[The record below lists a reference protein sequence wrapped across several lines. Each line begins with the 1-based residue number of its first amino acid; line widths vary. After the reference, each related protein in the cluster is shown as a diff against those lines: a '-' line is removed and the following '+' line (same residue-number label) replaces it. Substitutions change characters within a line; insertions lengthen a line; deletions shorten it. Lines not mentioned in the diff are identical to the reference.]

1 MGTSDL
7 IRSVRFPAALAA
19 ATLSLGVA
27 CFTHAARAQAAEPEA
42 SKDAQGAEADDSA
55 DAAKGDEAD
64 GDSGTRSGAEK
75 EAATP
80 VPTEQD
86 GTTRAAVLG
95 AEGVPAP
102 ERLSWPGGFIYG
114 GLELDLGYAKYEYP
128 ELVLS
133 PEETVHDLRGRFV
146 LGAMLDHPFG
156 NSGYFLRATGQMVG
170 WVREKEQ
177 RYQIN
182 VDDVYGAFGKRD
194 LWDIQVGRF
203 MTWRVYHKG
212 LGYDLYTL
220 EDAGASEAPPISNG
234 RFVVHTYE
242 ADYIYLRNSPYVG
255 GEVAGRAA
263 LHVFPTEY
271 LGFELTGAYGLAQA
285 EASNTLGGRLAADL
299 NLGFLRVTAAG
310 EYRQQ
315 RLTAPRLEAGPTGAN
330 VECTNCGDSDN
341 KGIGGGAIAH
351 LGPVEV
357 GGGVAHGWDRSFNI
371 SGGGTG
377 KAPEVPA
384 GSGTRFSYGGY
395 LQLDFGS
402 LFWRPLIAGF
412 GMHKTEWI
420 LKNFNSQYHDQY
432 AAYLAFPLGVQTAPG
447 ARFASTGSVN
457 DAMIK
462 LVVSRSD
469 AEIYD
474 AIDVGGDQYISRNRG
489 MWAARFRLVYGF

>member
-1 MGTSDL
+1 M
-7 IRSVRFPAALAA
+7 
-19 ATLSLGVA
+19 
-27 CFTHAARAQAAEPEA
+27 
-42 SKDAQGAEADDSA
+42 GAEN
-55 DAAKGDEAD
+55 
-64 GDSGTRSGAEK
+64 GTRSGAER

-86 GTTRAAVLG
+86 GTTRAAILG
-95 AEGVPAP
+95 AEGVPAA

-128 ELVLS
+128 ERVLS
-133 PEETVHDLRGRFV
+133 PDETIHDLRGRFV

-156 NSGYFLRATGQMVG
+156 DSGYYLRATGQLVG

-182 VDDVYGAFGKRD
+182 VDDVYGEVGKRG
-194 LWDIQVGRF
+194 LWDLRIGRF

-220 EDAGASEAPPISNG
+220 EDQGASRSPGIGNG
-234 RFVVHTYE
+234 DFVVHTYE
-242 ADYIYLRNSPYVG
+242 ADYIYLRNSPYVN

-263 LHVFPTEY
+263 AHFYPAEF
-271 LGFELTGAYGLAQA
+271 LGFELTAAYGLAQA
-285 EASNTLGGRLAADL
+285 EAANTLGGRLAADV

-310 EYRQQ
+310 EYRKQT
-315 RLTAPRLEAGPTGAN
+315 RTAPLFEAGPMGGPN
-330 VECTNCGDSDN
+330 VKCENCGDTDN

-351 LGPVEV
+351 VGPVEV
-357 GGGVAHGWDRSFNI
+357 GGGVAHGWDRAFDI
-371 SGGGTG
+371 TGGGTG
-377 KAPEVPA
+377 TAQKVPG

-395 LQLDFGS
+395 LQVDVGS
-402 LFWRPLIAGF
+402 LFWRSLIAGF

-420 LKNFNSQYHDQY
+420 LDNFDAEYHDQY
-432 AAYLAFPLGVQTAPG
+432 AAYLAFPLGVQPAP
-447 ARFASTGSVN
+447 ATRFASTGSVN

-462 LVVSRSD
+462 LVLSRSD
-469 AEIYD
+469 AELFD
-474 AIDVGGDQYISRNRG
+474 AIDVDGNEYLPRKDRG